1 MNFLCL
7 FKKIK
12 KSDVE
17 ILNLNDDKMYDP
29 QVDLLFDD
37 DEQMDLEFFD
47 ELDHF
52 RWIDFEL

>member
-37 DEQMDLEFFD
+37 DE
-47 ELDHF
+47 
-52 RWIDFEL
+52 